1 MQNLCPLIERVQ
13 GAILLFGESPYKA
26 LAESGAGKNFIANMR
41 KGSMPSAEKFIAL
54 ADYLDCSVD
63 YLLGRTD
70 NPEINTSKRD

>member
-1 MQNLCPLIERVQ
+1 MQDLQPLIERVQ

-26 LAESGAGKNFIANMR
+26 FTESGAGKNFIANMR
-41 KGSMPSAEKFIAL
+41 KGSMPSADKFMAL

-70 NPEINTSKRD
+70 VPETNR